1 MFPESNIIGVNHFN
15 TINSNNDA
23 NDEANIS
30 DKHDVVRLDVEVDN
44 VHLMQE
50 DQALG
55 GRQH

>member
-15 TINSNNDA
+15 TINSNNDD